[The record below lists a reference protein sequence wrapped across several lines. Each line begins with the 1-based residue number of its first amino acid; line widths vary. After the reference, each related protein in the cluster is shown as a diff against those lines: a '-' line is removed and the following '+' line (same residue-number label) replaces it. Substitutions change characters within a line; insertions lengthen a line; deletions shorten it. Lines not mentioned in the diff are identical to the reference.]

1 VAGHIC
7 RHPGTSPAK
16 FPLLQAYWQVHFCPG
31 VFVNW
36 KNSAVLGLGFRP
48 FFAVAALFSILAT
61 AGWVG
66 AWLLGLEWPGGN
78 MAAMTWHAHEMIFGY
93 AMAVVAGFLLTA
105 TRNWTGVQTLRGIPL
120 LLLVCCWL
128 SARVLLALGDTVPLT
143 WAAGVDCLFNTLLL
157 AAVACPV
164 IRVRQ
169 YRQIGIL
176 SKVALLL
183 VANLLF
189 YAGVLGLFPP
199 GTRAGL
205 YTGVYMI
212 MALVLVMARRVLPF
226 FIEKGLGVPALQN
239 HAWLDVA
246 SLLLFLVFWI
256 VDVWR
261 PDSAPVAALAILLF
275 LLHGMRLA
283 GWYRPGLMRVP
294 MLWVLFLAY
303 LALVLGFALKA
314 AVLLFGLSPM
324 LALHAFTYG
333 GIGLFTLGMMV
344 RVTLGHTGRN
354 ILEPPATVTVMFVLL
369 ASGALVR
376 VLLPLLDP
384 VHHTFW
390 IALAECFWIL
400 PFGLFLV
407 SFLPMLL
414 QPRIDGL
421 PG

>member
-1 VAGHIC
+1 
-7 RHPGTSPAK
+7 
-16 FPLLQAYWQVHFCPG
+16 
-31 VFVNW
+31 
-36 KNSAVLGLGFRP
+36 
-48 FFAVAALFSILAT
+48 
-61 AGWVG
+61 
-66 AWLLGLEWPGGN
+66 
-78 MAAMTWHAHEMIFGY
+78 M
-93 AMAVVAGFLLTA
+93 
-105 TRNWTGVQTLRGIPL
+105 L
-120 LLLVCCWL
+120 LLACCWL
-128 SARVLLALGDTVPLT
+128 AARVLLALGDSVPLS
-143 WAAGVDCLFNTLLL
+143 WAASADCLFNVLLL
-157 AAVACPV
+157 GAVASPV

-176 SKVALLL
+176 SKLALLL
-183 VANLLF
+183 TANLLF
-189 YAGVLGLFPP
+189 YAGVLGLYPP

-205 YTGVYMI
+205 YTGVYML
-212 MALVLVMARRVLPF
+212 MALILVMARRVLPF
-226 FIEKGLGVPALQN
+226 FIEKGLGVPAVQN
-239 HAWLDVA
+239 RAWLDVA
-246 SLLLFLVFWI
+246 SLVLFLVFWV

-261 PDSAPVAALAILLF
+261 PDSVPVAALAVLLC

-314 AVLLFGLSPM
+314 AVVLFGVSPM

-344 RVTLGHTGRN
+344 RVTLGHTGRS
-354 ILEPPATVTVMFVLL
+354 IQEPPATVPVMFALL
-369 ASGALVR
+369 ATGALVR

-384 VHHTFW
+384 ANHILW

-400 PFGLFLV
+400 SFGLFLA

>member
-1 VAGHIC
+1 
-7 RHPGTSPAK
+7 
-16 FPLLQAYWQVHFCPG
+16 
-31 VFVNW
+31 VNW
-36 KNSAVLGLGFRP
+36 NNSAVLGLGFRP
-48 FFAVAALFSILAT
+48 FFALAALFSILAT

-66 AWLLGLEWPGGN
+66 TWLPGREWPGGS
-78 MAAMTWHAHEMIFGY
+78 MAAVTWHAHEMIFGY

-105 TRNWTGVQTLRGIPL
+105 ARNWTGVQTLRGVPL
-120 LLLVCCWL
+120 LLLACCWL
-128 SARVLLALGDTVPLT
+128 AARVLLALGDSVPLS
-143 WAAGVDCLFNTLLL
+143 WAASADCLFNVLLL
-157 AAVACPV
+157 GAVASPV

-176 SKVALLL
+176 SKLALLL
-183 VANLLF
+183 TANLLF
-189 YAGVLGLFPP
+189 YAGVLGLYPP

-205 YTGVYMI
+205 YTGVYML
-212 MALVLVMARRVLPF
+212 MALILVMARRVLPF
-226 FIEKGLGVPALQN
+226 FIEKGLGVPAVQN
-239 HAWLDVA
+239 RAWLDVA
-246 SLLLFLVFWI
+246 SLVLFLVFWV

-261 PDSAPVAALAILLF
+261 PDSVPVAALAVLLC

-314 AVLLFGLSPM
+314 AVVLFGVSPM

-344 RVTLGHTGRN
+344 RVTLGHTGRS
-354 ILEPPATVTVMFVLL
+354 IQEPPATVPVMFALL
-369 ASGALVR
+369 ATGALVR

-384 VHHTFW
+384 ANHILW
-390 IALAECFWIL
+390 NALAECFWIL
-400 PFGLFLV
+400 SFGLFLA

>member
-1 VAGHIC
+1 M
-7 RHPGTSPAK
+7 T
-16 FPLLQAYWQVHFCPG
+16 
-31 VFVNW
+31 W
-36 KNSAVLGLGFRP
+36 KNPAVLNLGFRP
-48 FFAVAALFSILAT
+48 FFALAAVFSILAT
-61 AGWVG
+61 AGWLG
-66 AWLLGLEWPGGN
+66 AWLLGLAWPGGG

-105 TRNWTGVQTLRGIPL
+105 TRNWTGVQTLQGVPL
-120 LLLVCCWL
+120 LLLACCWL
-128 SARVLLALGDTVPLT
+128 AARIMLALGDAVPLL
-143 WAAGVDCLFNTLLL
+143 WAAIADCLFNALLL

-164 IRVRQ
+164 LRVRQ

-183 VANLLF
+183 MANLLF
-189 YAGVLGLFPP
+189 YAGMLGLFPP

-205 YTGVYMI
+205 YTGIYMI
-212 MALVLVMARRVLPF
+212 IALILVMARRVLPF
-226 FIEKGLGVPALQN
+226 FIEKGLAVPALKN
-239 HAWLDVA
+239 HGWLDVS
-246 SLLLFLVFWI
+246 SLVLFLVFWI
-256 VDVWR
+256 VDIWR
-261 PDSAPVAALAILLF
+261 PDSAAVAALAGLLCV
-275 LLHGMRLA
+275 LHGVRLA

-303 LALVLGFALKA
+303 AALLLGFALKA
-314 AVLLFGLSPM
+314 GVFVFGLSPM

-354 ILEPPATVTVMFVLL
+354 IQEPPVVVPLMFGML
-369 ASGALVR
+369 AGGTLVR

-384 VHHTFW
+384 IHQPFW
-390 IALAECFWIL
+390 IAVAGCLWIL
-400 PFGLFLV
+400 PFSMFLA

-414 QPRIDGL
+414 QPRADGL

>member
-1 VAGHIC
+1 
-7 RHPGTSPAK
+7 
-16 FPLLQAYWQVHFCPG
+16 
-31 VFVNW
+31 VNW
-36 KNSAVLGLGFRP
+36 KNSAVLALGFRP
-48 FFAVAALFSILAT
+48 FFSAAALFSILAT

-66 AWLLGLEWPGGN
+66 AWLLGREWPGGS

-105 TRNWTGVQTLRGIPL
+105 TRNWTGVQTLRGVPL

-128 SARVLLALGDTVPLT
+128 VARVLLVLGDSVPLL
-143 WAAGVDCLFNTLLL
+143 WAAGADCLFNTLLL

-183 VANLLF
+183 LANLLF
-189 YAGVLGLFPP
+189 YAGVLDLFPQ

-205 YTGVYMI
+205 YTGVYML
-212 MALVLVMARRVLPF
+212 MALILVMARRVLPF
-226 FIEKGLGVPALQN
+226 FIEKSLGGPAVQN
-239 HAWLDVA
+239 RAWLDVT
-246 SLLLFLVFWI
+246 SLVLFLVFWI

-261 PDSAPVAALAILLF
+261 PDSAPVAALAILLC
-275 LLHGMRLA
+275 LLHGVRLA

-303 LALVLGFALKA
+303 AALVLGFALKA

-354 ILEPPATVTVMFVLL
+354 IQEPPATVAVMFALL
-369 ASGALVR
+369 AIGALVR

-384 VHHTFW
+384 ARHTLW

-400 PFGLFLV
+400 PFGMFLA

-414 QPRIDGL
+414 QPRVDGL

>member
-1 VAGHIC
+1 
-7 RHPGTSPAK
+7 
-16 FPLLQAYWQVHFCPG
+16 
-31 VFVNW
+31 VNW
-36 KNSAVLGLGFRP
+36 NNSAVLGLGFRP
-48 FFAVAALFSILAT
+48 FFALAALFSILAT

-66 AWLLGLEWPGGN
+66 TWLPGREWPGGS
-78 MAAMTWHAHEMIFGY
+78 MAAVTWHAHEMIFGY

-105 TRNWTGVQTLRGIPL
+105 ARNWTGVQTLRGVPL
-120 LLLVCCWL
+120 LLLACCWL
-128 SARVLLALGDTVPLT
+128 AARVLLALGDSVPLS
-143 WAAGVDCLFNTLLL
+143 WAASADCLFNVLLL
-157 AAVACPV
+157 GAVASPV

-176 SKVALLL
+176 SKLALLL
-183 VANLLF
+183 TANLLF
-189 YAGVLGLFPP
+189 YAGVLGLYPP

-205 YTGVYMI
+205 YTGVYML
-212 MALVLVMARRVLPF
+212 MALILVMARRVLPF
-226 FIEKGLGVPALQN
+226 FIEKGLGVPAVQN
-239 HAWLDVA
+239 RAWLDVA
-246 SLLLFLVFWI
+246 SLVLFLVFWV

-261 PDSAPVAALAILLF
+261 PDSVPVAALAVLLC

-314 AVLLFGLSPM
+314 AVVLFGVSPM

-344 RVTLGHTGRN
+344 RVTLGHTGRS
-354 ILEPPATVTVMFVLL
+354 IQEPPATVPVMFALL
-369 ASGALVR
+369 ATGALVR

-384 VHHTFW
+384 ANHILW

-400 PFGLFLV
+400 SFGLFLA